1 MAIVQESS
9 KRSEEE
15 LRAYLR
21 NYAES
26 IPEKMEAHIGERSTK
41 IGEVDLYGKKP
52 STVAEK
58 VRDGVLVL

>member
-9 KRSEEE
+9 KPSEEE

-41 IGEVDLYGKKP
+41 IGEGDLYGKKP
-52 STVAEK
+52 STVAE
-58 VRDGVLVL
+58 